1 MDNLKI
7 SIVIPVYNM
16 VNTVERAILSVLNQ
30 DYANKELI
38 VLDGGSTDGTVEI
51 IKKYSNQIAHFVS
64 EPDDGLYKTLIHNW
78 RLLSGEIV
86 GEIGADDWYCD
97 GALSAAVD
105 TFKRTQA
112 DVVYG
117 DIIFIQPDG
126 HSIYHDVHQVGLENI
141 YHRTVNSSPATFVRR
156 ELLEDF
162 YRHHLKGCIDEFE
175 IAADAYLWMSLYHAG
190 KKFSFIDPQKAIA
203 NFSITGVSSTRLFQ
217 AFYETKRAMN
227 LVIGDNEMLAAKH
240 KELFDR
246 QFAIYAIWGYP
257 TLMGEDSFCQAV
269 SPMIDSQIR
278 YIVFGAGNMCKDTIR
293 LLRMCG
299 CKIDCI
305 VDSQPAL
312 QRKLYCGL
320 AIASPDSLRS
330 EQGVCVVISSVDYE
344 SDIRRQLSEMQLD
357 QTVNVRSYS
366 EICLEVYCQ
375 LGDEMLYEAFKQG
388 ILK

>member
-1 MDNLKI
+1 
-7 SIVIPVYNM
+7 
-16 VNTVERAILSVLNQ
+16 
-30 DYANKELI
+30 
-38 VLDGGSTDGTVEI
+38 
-51 IKKYSNQIAHFVS
+51 
-64 EPDDGLYKTLIHNW
+64 
-78 RLLSGEIV
+78 
-86 GEIGADDWYCD
+86 
-97 GALSAAVD
+97 
-105 TFKRTQA
+105 
-112 DVVYG
+112 
-117 DIIFIQPDG
+117 
-126 HSIYHDVHQVGLENI
+126 
-141 YHRTVNSSPATFVRR
+141 
-156 ELLEDF
+156 
-162 YRHHLKGCIDEFE
+162 
-175 IAADAYLWMSLYHAG
+175 
-190 KKFSFIDPQKAIA
+190 
-203 NFSITGVSSTRLFQ
+203 
-217 AFYETKRAMN
+217 
-227 LVIGDNEMLAAKH
+227 MLAAKH

-375 LGDEMLYEAFKQG
+375 LGDEMLYEGFKQG